1 MTFNGKPKD
10 TDDLKSELMESADL
24 DAFLSENEENFNDAN
39 VQELLNSLYLKTDL
53 SKAELAR
60 RSGVSTVYLHQ
71 LFSGRR
77 NPSRD
82 KLICLMIGLGATLD
96 DTQELLR
103 RSGFAELY
111 AKDKRDAIIIFAF
124 EHGLSRVECD
134 DELYRLG
141 EKTLLPEE

>member
-111 AKDKRDAIIIFAF
+111 AKDKRDAIIIFGIT
-124 EHGLSRVECD
+124 HGKDLAQIND
-134 DELYRLG
+134 DLFDKNAE
-141 EKTLLPEE
+141 TLM